1 MPKIASLLKKEGKQK
16 RKKELNYSTMVVKL
30 REAIQWLLEMFVH

>member
-16 RKKELNYSTMVVKL
+16 KKERIKLFNYGSQIT
-30 REAIQWLLEMFVH
+30 